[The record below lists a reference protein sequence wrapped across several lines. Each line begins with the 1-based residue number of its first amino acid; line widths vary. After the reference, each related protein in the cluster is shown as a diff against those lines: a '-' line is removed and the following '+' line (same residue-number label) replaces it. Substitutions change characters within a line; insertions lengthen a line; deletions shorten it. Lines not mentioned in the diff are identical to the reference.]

1 MKMRKFWTTDKILSL
16 AAIFISFITLYIFIR
31 QTNIMERQSHLSVMP
46 YLLIE
51 TSENRGNQTYSV
63 DLVNHGVG
71 PAIIDQ
77 VVIRYKGREYRQQLM
92 DFFRAELEGMDSVEA
107 VNTTTILKGSAIRSG
122 DGINVLTIGGGS
134 RSFTDFA
141 KAMKQLT
148 GRKFNY
154 EVQYRSIYGH
164 RWKINGAVDEKTQMP
179 EPLDDQ

>member
-1 MKMRKFWTTDKILSL
+1 MRKFWTTDKILSL

-51 TSENRGNQTYSV
+51 TSENSGNQTYSV

-92 DFFRAELEGMDSVEA
+92 DFFRAELEGMDSVRA
-107 VNTTTILKGSAIRSG
+107 INVKTVLKGQAIRSG
-122 DGINVLTIGGGS
+122 DGINLLTVGGGS
-134 RSFTDFA
+134 RSYSDFV
-141 KAMKQLT
+141 KVVKQLT
-148 GRKFNY
+148 GRRFDY
-154 EVQYRSIYGH
+154 EVRYQSIYGH
-164 RWKINGAVDEKTQMP
+164 RWKIHAYIDQTAQIP
-179 EPLDDQ
+179 EPLDD